1 MSLISH
7 SSKILLWVILS
18 RLKAKAEE
26 LPAEE
31 QASFRPGRS
40 TVEQTF
46 NSRVIIEK
54 HLQHQR
60 DMFHNFLDFKNAID
74 RVLHA
79 GLWQVLRGFNIEEGL
94 IQAIQALYENSS
106 SAILFNSQLGEF
118 FETTVGVRQ
127 GCLLA
132 SIVFNL
138 FQKNIMQKTLH
149 DRYTSI
155 SIDGGSIC
163 NLQFADD
170 IDLMGGNNGEL
181 QDLSNRFVDRATAYG
196 VTISIQ
202 KCKIVT
208 NSTKNINAY
217 IIMNG
222 QKLEE
227 VTSFKYL
234 GTTLSKGGTCSAEV
248 RIRIAS
254 ATAANARLNR
264 IWRSNTISFESK
276 F

>member
-1 MSLISH
+1 M
-7 SSKILLWVILS
+7 
-18 RLKAKAEE
+18 
-26 LPAEE
+26 
-31 QASFRPGRS
+31 
-40 TVEQTF
+40 
-46 NSRVIIEK
+46 
-54 HLQHQR
+54 
-60 DMFHNFLDFKNAID
+60 
-74 RVLHA
+74 HA
-79 GLWQVLRGFNIEEGL
+79 GLWQVLRGFNTEEGL

-118 FETTVGVRQ
+118 FETTVSVRR
-127 GCLLA
+127 LL
-132 SIVFNL
+132 SPILFNL
-138 FQKNIMQKTLH
+138 VLEKIMQETLH
-149 DRYTSI
+149 EYHTSI
-155 SIDGGSIC
+155 SVGERPIC
-163 NLQFADD
+163 KLQFADD

-264 IWRSNTISFESK
+264 IWRSNTSFESK